1 MDETKCWY
9 CERSA
14 RAGLLTCG
22 GPNCDEKMA
31 RAENHSSRRGLAVR
45 GGRPR
50 PRSEADD
57 PPSEALVLGVCG
69 NTNGHVPVSCG
80 RPPRHEGM
88 HVSGRLGWQ
97 TGGRPYQ
104 LDDDSLSR
112 LGPVQPQADAERL
125 AELLQVLLT
134 ARAQM
139 LGLGEGLKKALSEMP
154 RAVDQHAVRG
164 LIGALGRIVGH
175 LDSFKIAPGETSLN
189 EKSRLGADRLTAGE
203 FDRKTVSSASV
214 TAQISVQPQR
224 SRLIAAMDA
233 VHGPSLSEVASEMS
247 SCYLIVVEHFRQRIA
262 ELEGRLGRAEEARE
276 NDGAWPLAVQYAADR
291 ARLGR
296 ELTRREEALLVSA
309 VRGLWGGPAFGG
321 DWVDRELES
330 VAPEAV
336 KRGYDALERLGY
348 LIGERVA
355 FRGVRAAV
363 VAMDREN
370 LVEAELDLG

>member
-1 MDETKCWY
+1 MKGQTKCWY
-9 CERSA
+9 CEREA
-14 RAGLLTCG
+14 RGGQLTCG
-22 GPNCDEKMA
+22 GPHCDEKMA

-45 GGRPR
+45 GWRSR
-50 PRSEADD
+50 PRSEADGL
-57 PPSEALVLGVCG
+57 PSEALVLGVCG
-69 NTNGHVPVSCG
+69 NTNAYVPVSCG
-80 RPPRHEGM
+80 RPPGHEGM

-112 LGPVQPQADAERL
+112 LGPVQPQADGERL

-175 LDSFKIAPGETSLN
+175 LDSFKIAPGETSLH
-189 EKSRLGADRLTAGE
+189 EKSRLGADQLTAGE
-203 FDRKTVSSASV
+203 FDRASTRGSSGVVA
-214 TAQISVQPQR
+214 VQLEAIIEPVR
-224 SRLIAAMDA
+224 GR
-233 VHGPSLSEVASEMS
+233 VADLE
-247 SCYLIVVEHFRQRIA
+247 RQ
-262 ELEGRLGRAEEARE
+262 LVRAEEARK

-321 DWVDRELES
+321 DWVDRELEKLS
-330 VAPEAV
+330 PDEA
-336 KRGYDALERLGY
+336 KRGYDGLEQLGY
-348 LIGERVA
+348 LVGERVA

-370 LVEAELDLG
+370 LVEAESDG